1 MANAISRE
9 GALARLSAK
18 GEAYELIDGQVFGR
32 PCRLFKNG
40 PKTLRELFEE
50 NISEETFIVF
60 ENERLSFR
68 ESYELA
74 ARFANMMI
82 SEYGVKAGD
91 RIAISM
97 RNFPEWII
105 AFCATTAI
113 GGIAVAMN
121 SLWNPKEM
129 AYGLKD
135 SCLLYTSDAADE

>member
-18 GEAYELIDGQVFGR
+18 GEPYELIDEQVFGR
-32 PCRLFKNG
+32 PCRIFKNG

-50 NISEETFIVF
+50 NISDETFIVF

-74 ARFANMMI
+74 ARVANMMM

-129 AYGLKD
+129 A
-135 SCLLYTSDAADE
+135 